1 MVVLVN
7 PSVREGV
14 VMEKGFIEKALLIIV
29 VGYLASKLIY
39 PLLDS
44 TVGRFL
50 RLA

>member
-1 MVVLVN
+1 MVLRSIHLSRVH
-7 PSVREGV
+7 
-14 VMEKGFIEKALLIIV
+14 VMEKGFVEKAILIIV